1 MDPAVKRTKNVLPI
15 AKFQRIALLLLA
27 AGHARRFG
35 GQKLLAPLAGRP
47 LAHHAAVTLAAL
59 PFGRKVAVTGSVDLG
74 LSQFGF
80 TCVAVRGED
89 YPMSVSLA
97 HGIEAVAGSEAVMIA
112 LADMPF
118 VPPAHIVR
126 LAERFRGSRI
136 ASSNGKNLM
145 PPAIFGAQW
154 FGRLGS
160 LSGDNGARSLLH
172 GAPHILADA
181 VDLTDIDS
189 ARDMMRA
196 EQGKQAR

>member
-1 MDPAVKRTKNVLPI
+1 MKRVEKALPT

-47 LAHHAAVTLAAL
+47 LAHHAAATLAAL
-59 PFGRKVAVTGSVDLG
+59 PFGRKVAVVGPVDLG

-80 TCVAVRGED
+80 TCVAVGGED

-118 VPPAHIVR
+118 VPPAHVVR
-126 LAERFRGSRI
+126 LVERFRGSRI
-136 ASSNGKNLM
+136 ASSNGKSLM
-145 PPAIFGAQW
+145 PPTIFGAQW

-172 GAPHILADA
+172 GAPHVLANA
-181 VDLTDIDS
+181 IDLTDIDS
-189 ARDMMRA
+189 AEEMMSAEQDMRA
-196 EQGKQAR
+196 G

>member
-1 MDPAVKRTKNVLPI
+1 MKRVEKALPT

-47 LAHHAAVTLAAL
+47 LAHHAAATLAAL
-59 PFGRKVAVTGSVDLG
+59 PFGRKVVVVGPVDLG

-80 TCVAVRGED
+80 TCVAVGGED

-118 VPPAHIVR
+118 VPPAHVVR

-136 ASSNGKNLM
+136 ASSNGKILM

-160 LSGDNGARSLLH
+160 LSGDTGARSLLQ
-172 GAPHILADA
+172 GAPHVLANA
-181 VDLTDIDS
+181 IDLTDIDS
-189 ARDMMRA
+189 AEDMMRA
-196 EQGKQAR
+196 EQDMRAG